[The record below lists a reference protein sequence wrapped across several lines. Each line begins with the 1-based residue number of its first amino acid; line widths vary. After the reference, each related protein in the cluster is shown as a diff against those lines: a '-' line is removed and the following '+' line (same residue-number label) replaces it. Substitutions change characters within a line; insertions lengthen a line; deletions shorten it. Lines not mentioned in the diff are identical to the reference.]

1 MKIATWNVNSIRA
14 RIEHIENFL
23 REEKPDVLCIQE
35 TKVQDKDFPL
45 DNLKEEG
52 YFAVFSGQKSYN
64 GVAILSRLPFKNVK
78 TDLFDANGQ
87 KRTIELVVNDVTII
101 NGYYPRGAEKGEDYF
116 FFKLEFFEKM
126 INYLTNNHSSLENIV
141 LCGDFNVASGEN
153 DVWDAEL
160 LQNAVGF
167 LKEER
172 DALRRLMDF
181 GFVDI
186 FRKFS
191 NDKVFTWWDYRG
203 GSFRKNE
210 GMRID
215 YILATIPV
223 AEKAV
228 SCEIK
233 TSYRKLKRPSD
244 HVPVVAN
251 FELS

>member
-1 MKIATWNVNSIRA
+1 MKIATWNVNSIRV
-14 RIEHIENFL
+14 RIEHVEKFL
-23 REEKPDVLCIQE
+23 QEEKPDLLCIQE
-35 TKVQDKDFPL
+35 TKAQDKDFPL
-45 DNLKEEG
+45 DSFKKEG

-64 GVAILSRLPFKNVK
+64 GVAILSKLPFKDVK
-78 TDLFDANGQ
+78 TDLFDTNGQ
-87 KRTIELVVNDVTII
+87 KRTMELVVNDVTII
-101 NGYYPRGAEKGEDYF
+101 NGYYPRGADKGEDPF

-126 INYLTNNHSSLENIV
+126 TNYLTSNHSSLENIV
-141 LCGDFNVASGEN
+141 LCGDFNVALEEN

-172 DALRRLMDF
+172 EALHRLMDF
-181 GFVDI
+181 GLTDI

-191 NDKVFTWWDYRG
+191 KEKAFTWWDYRG

-215 YILATIPV
+215 YILATTPI
-223 AEKAV
+223 AEKAKN
-228 SCEIK
+228 CEIK